1 MRELCTH
8 SRAADD
14 TYVPADNL
22 PSMLEPSV
30 IRLQHLSLPAPS
42 DFASDAAELVPLL
55 PRLSNLN
62 SGGNGCRSGG
72 MPCSD
77 QQVGPNEG
85 TVTDSVC
92 LRNVD
97 LRAKLV
103 PITSDAKIVPGLDS
117 LSTTSEWASV
127 VKGSKWVSLPDFFHY
142 SSPSSLEVFFKGIVC
157 LGVMLLLM

>member
-1 MRELCTH
+1 
-8 SRAADD
+8 
-14 TYVPADNL
+14 
-22 PSMLEPSV
+22 
-30 IRLQHLSLPAPS
+30 
-42 DFASDAAELVPLL
+42 LV
-55 PRLSNLN
+55 
-62 SGGNGCRSGG
+62 
-72 MPCSD
+72 

-127 VKGSKWVSLPDFFHY
+127 VKGSKRVSLLDFFHS
-142 SSPSSLEVFFKGIVC
+142 SSPSSLEVFFFW
-157 LGVMLLLM
+157 GVGGGAKVLCV